1 MGIRSDVAIAMKE
14 YVYENLS
21 PEVRKILEEW
31 GFEEVS
37 KYEPQTEKNQ
47 DLDDA
52 GRLFATTDVKWYTDY
67 EDVTALYKH
76 MREAHDEEDWI
87 IFQACHDYPD
97 STDGDEG
104 GWYDNPFDLSKS
116 VSVELNWY

>member
-52 GRLFATTDVKWYTDY
+52 GRLFATTDVKWYSDY
-67 EDVTALYKH
+67 EDITALYKH
-76 MREAHDEEDWI
+76 MREAHDEEDWRI
-87 IFQACHDYPD
+87 LQACHDYPETD
-97 STDGDEG
+97 DGDDG
-104 GWYDNPFDLSKS
+104 DWLDNPFDLSKH
-116 VSVELNWY
+116 VSVELQWY

>member
-97 STDGDEG
+97 TTDGDEG

-116 VSVELNWY
+116 VRVALNWY

>member
-67 EDVTALYKH
+67 EDITALYKH

-104 GWYDNPFDLSKS
+104 GWYDNPFNLSKS
-116 VSVELNWY
+116 VSVELAWC

>member
-67 EDVTALYKH
+67 EDITALYKH

-97 STDGDEG
+97 TTDGDEG
-104 GWYDNPFDLSKS
+104 GWYDNPFDLSKN
-116 VSVELNWY
+116 VSVELQWY

>member
-97 STDGDEG
+97 TTDGDEG
-104 GWYDNPFDLSKS
+104 GWYDNPFDFVKN
-116 VSVELNWY
+116 VSVELAWY

>member
-52 GRLFATTDVKWYTDY
+52 GRLFATTDVKWYSDY

-76 MREAHDEEDWI
+76 FREAHDEEDWI

-97 STDGDEG
+97 ATDGDEG
-104 GWYDNPFDLSKS
+104 GWYDNPFNLVKS
-116 VSVELNWY
+116 VSVELSWC

>member
-104 GWYDNPFDLSKS
+104 GWYDNPFNLSKS
-116 VSVELNWY
+116 VSVELAWC

>member
-31 GFEEVS
+31 GFEERERY
-37 KYEPQTEKNQ
+37 KPENEGC
-47 DLDDA
+47 LDDA
-52 GRLFATTDVKWYTDY
+52 GRLFITEGVKWYSDY

-76 MREAHDEEDWI
+76 LNEAHDEEDWI

-97 STDGDEG
+97 TTDGDEG
-104 GWYDNPFDLSKS
+104 GWYDNPFNLSKS
-116 VSVELNWY
+116 VSVELAWC

>member
-37 KYEPQTEKNQ
+37 KYEPESEKEQ
-47 DLDDA
+47 DDA
-52 GRLFATTDVKWYTDY
+52 GRLFSTTDVKWYSGY

-76 MREAHDEEDWI
+76 MREAHDAEDWRI
-87 IFQACHDYPD
+87 LQACHDYPD
-97 STDGDEG
+97 TDDGDDGE
-104 GWYDNPFDLSKS
+104 WYDNPFDLSKN
-116 VSVELNWY
+116 VSVELQWY

>member
-97 STDGDEG
+97 TTDGDEG
-104 GWYDNPFDLSKS
+104 GWYDNPFNLNKS
-116 VSVELNWY
+116 VSVELSWC

>member
-31 GFEEVS
+31 GFEQQSTYKPEN
-37 KYEPQTEKNQ
+37 EGC
-47 DLDDA
+47 LDDA
-52 GRLFATTDVKWYTDY
+52 GRLFATTDVKWYSGY
-67 EDVTALYKH
+67 EDFTALYKH
-76 MREAHDEEDWI
+76 FREAHDEEDWI

>member
-87 IFQACHDYPD
+87 IFQACHDYPNT
-97 STDGDEG
+97 TDGDEG
-104 GWYDNPFDLSKS
+104 GWYDNPFDLSKN
-116 VSVELNWY
+116 VSVELSWY

>member
-1 MGIRSDVAIAMKE
+1 MGVRSDVAIAMKE
-14 YVYENLS
+14 CIFQNLS
-21 PEVRKILEEW
+21 EKAREFLEEW
-31 GFEEVS
+31 GFEEGS

-87 IFQACHDYPD
+87 IFQACHDYPNT
-97 STDGDEG
+97 TDGDEG
-104 GWYDNPFDLSKS
+104 GWYDNPFDLSKN
-116 VSVELNWY
+116 VSVELSWY

>member
-52 GRLFATTDVKWYTDY
+52 GRLFATNDVKWYSDY

-87 IFQACHDYPD
+87 IIQACHDYPD

-104 GWYDNPFDLSKS
+104 GWYDNPFNLSKS
-116 VSVELNWY
+116 VSVELAWC

>member
-21 PEVRKILEEW
+21 PEVRKILKEW
-31 GFEEVS
+31 GFEEQS
-37 KYEPQTEKNQ
+37 AYKPENEAC
-47 DLDDA
+47 LDDA
-52 GRLFATTDVKWYTDY
+52 GRLFITEGVKWYSGY

-76 MREAHDEEDWI
+76 MNEAHDEEDWI
-87 IFQACHDYPD
+87 IVQACHDYPD

-104 GWYDNPFDLSKS
+104 GWYDNPFSLSKS
-116 VSVELNWY
+116 VSVELAWC

>member
-67 EDVTALYKH
+67 EDITALYKH

-97 STDGDEG
+97 TTDGDEG
-104 GWYDNPFDLSKS
+104 GWYDNPFDLSKH
-116 VSVELNWY
+116 VSVELSWY

>member
-52 GRLFATTDVKWYTDY
+52 GRLFATTDVKWYSDY

-97 STDGDEG
+97 TTDGDEG

>member
-104 GWYDNPFDLSKS
+104 GWYDNPFDLSKN
-116 VSVELNWY
+116 VSVELQWY

>member
-97 STDGDEG
+97 TTDGDEG

>member
-97 STDGDEG
+97 TTDGDEG
-104 GWYDNPFDLSKS
+104 GWYDNPFNLNKS
-116 VSVELNWY
+116 VSVELAWC

>member
-97 STDGDEG
+97 TTDGDEG
-104 GWYDNPFDLSKS
+104 GWYDNPFDLSKN
-116 VSVELNWY
+116 VSVELQWY

>member
-1 MGIRSDVAIAMKE
+1 MGVRSDVAIAMKE

-97 STDGDEG
+97 TTDGDEG
-104 GWYDNPFDLSKS
+104 GWYDNPFDLSKN
-116 VSVELNWY
+116 VSVELQWY

>member
-76 MREAHDEEDWI
+76 MREAHDAEDWRI
-87 IFQACHDYPD
+87 LQACHDYPD
-97 STDGDEG
+97 TDDGDDGE
-104 GWYDNPFDLSKS
+104 WLDNPFDLSKH
-116 VSVELNWY
+116 VSVELQWY